1 MAKRRII
8 AGEGIP
14 THDQPFPT
22 AVRVGNMIFSSAVG
36 GRDEATGA
44 TPRDKAA
51 QVAQA
56 FANMRRIVE
65 EGGGSVDGIAKVA
78 VYLSDRN
85 DRNLVNAEWIRM
97 FPDGNNRPVRHT
109 MALPMT
115 GHRMIQL
122 EFIAVI

>member
-36 GRDEATGA
+36 GRDALSGA
-44 TPRDKAA
+44 TPEDKAA

-65 EGGGSVDGIAKVA
+65 EGGGSVDGIAKVV
-78 VYLSDRN
+78 VYLN
-85 DRNLVNAEWIRM
+85 DRKDRDLVNAEWVRM
-97 FPDGNNRPVRHT
+97 FPDETDRPVRHT
-109 MALPMT
+109 MELPMT

-122 EFIAVI
+122 EFIAVV